1 MTDKEIIK
9 AFYKARKTKV
19 CKSVIRPKF
28 TLYKELLLFM
38 LSLAILI
45 TAILIHAYLSTTIFT
60 TLLCAISITFLLTQ
74 TKNIFLLMIF
84 VYQKF
89 APKLLRSACLFQPS
103 CSEYMKQCIIKYG
116 FIKGVNKGYKRIKR
130 CRPPNGGLDEP

>member
-9 AFYKARKTKV
+9 AFYKARKIEV
-19 CKSVIRPKF
+19 CKAVIRPKF
-28 TLYKELLLFM
+28 TMYKELIQFAVALIVLI
-38 LSLAILI
+38 AI
-45 TAILIHAYLSTTIFT
+45 ILVRTYLSTPIFI
-60 TLLCAISITFLLTQ
+60 TLLCAVSIAFILTQ
-74 TKNIFLLMIF
+74 TKNILLLMIF
-84 VYQKF
+84 AYQKF

-116 FIKGVNKGYKRIKR
+116 IFKGINKGNKRIKR

>member
-9 AFYKARKTKV
+9 AFYKARKTEV
-19 CKSVIRPKF
+19 CKAVIRPKF
-28 TLYKELLLFM
+28 TLYKELIQFAVALIVLI
-38 LSLAILI
+38 AI
-45 TAILIHAYLSTTIFT
+45 ILVRTYLSTPIFI
-60 TLLCAISITFLLTQ
+60 TLLCAVSIAFILTQ
-74 TKNIFLLMIF
+74 TKNILLLMIF
-84 VYQKF
+84 AYQKF

-116 FIKGVNKGYKRIKR
+116 IFKGVNKGYKRIKR